1 MRLLDITEADQAR
14 WHREYL
20 AGDRSRK
27 PGMVRISVGAYNVTE
42 DIDALVATLRRIAEG
57 QYQGQYAEV
66 PENGD
71 YRAVGD
77 CGTDPIALV
86 Q

>member
-57 QYQGQYAEV
+57 LQGQPN